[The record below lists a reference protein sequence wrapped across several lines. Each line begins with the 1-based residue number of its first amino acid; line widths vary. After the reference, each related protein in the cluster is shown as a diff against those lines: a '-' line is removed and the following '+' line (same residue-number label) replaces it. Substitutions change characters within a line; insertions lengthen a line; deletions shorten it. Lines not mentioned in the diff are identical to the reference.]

1 MEKKKKL
8 SRNDPCWCGSGK
20 KYKKCHMD
28 SDLKSGVER
37 GPALRPAPGV
47 ILKNQEQIDGIRR
60 SCQLTREI
68 LDRVSEFISEG
79 VSTEEIDRLVHQLTV
94 NAGAHPAPLNYNG
107 YPKSVCTSVN
117 DVICHGIP
125 DDELL
130 RSGDI
135 INVDVTCILN
145 GYFGDASRMFM
156 IGNVSDQAR
165 KLVDTARECMEIGIQ
180 QVKPYRDLGE
190 VGYAI
195 ESHARSHGYS
205 VVRDYGGHGVGIR
218 FHEEPHVHHYGSR
231 NRGIVMLPG
240 MIFTIEPMINE
251 GSPNTRL
258 LSDNWTAITT
268 DNKLSAQWEHTVLVT
283 DEGHEILTA

>member
-1 MEKKKKL
+1 
-8 SRNDPCWCGSGK
+8 
-20 KYKKCHMD
+20 MD
-28 SDLKSGVER
+28 SDLESGVER

-47 ILKNQEQIDGIRR
+47 ILKNREQVEGIRR

-68 LDRVSEFISEG
+68 LDRVSDFIKEG
-79 VSTEEIDRLVHQLTV
+79 VSTEEIDHLVHRLTMD
-94 NAGAHPAPLNYNG
+94 AGAQPAPLNYNG

-117 DVICHGIP
+117 EVICHGIP
-125 DDELL
+125 DDRLL

-156 IGNVSDQAR
+156 IGDVSQRAR
-165 KLVDTARECMEIGIQ
+165 KLVETARECMDIGIE

-190 VGYAI
+190 VGHAI
-195 ESHARSHGYS
+195 ESHARAHGYS
-205 VVRDYGGHGVGIR
+205 VVRDYGGHGVGIQ

-258 LSDNWTAITT
+258 LPDNWTAVTS
-268 DNKLSAQWEHTVLVT
+268 DNKLSAQWEHTILVT
-283 DEGHEILTA
+283 DEGHDILTA